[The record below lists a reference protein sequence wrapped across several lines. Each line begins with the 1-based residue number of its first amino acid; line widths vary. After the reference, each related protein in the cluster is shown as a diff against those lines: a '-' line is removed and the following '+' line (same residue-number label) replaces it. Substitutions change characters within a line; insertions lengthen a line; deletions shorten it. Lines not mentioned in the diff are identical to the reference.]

1 MIDGIGSVGGTGS
14 PLPGGPRGNPP
25 ADGFDG
31 IFRRELVKFSK
42 HAEERL
48 QRDGVQL
55 TDAEKER
62 LDIGMDKA
70 AAKGARSS
78 LLLMDDKVFIANVR
92 EKIVITSMTR
102 DRLRDNVFTQ
112 IDSAVIL

>member
-1 MIDGIGSVGGTGS
+1 MDIIGSIGNTGPTLPSGG
-14 PLPGGPRGNPP
+14 RGARP
-25 ADGFDG
+25 ADGFDS

-42 HAEERL
+42 HAEDRL
-48 QRDGVQL
+48 QRDGIHL

-62 LDIGMDKA
+62 LDTGMDKA

>member
-1 MIDGIGSVGGTGS
+1 MAGIGSIGGTG
-14 PLPGGPRGNPP
+14 PALPGGTRGNRP
-25 ADGFDG
+25 ADGFDS

-55 TDAEKER
+55 TEAEKER
-62 LDIGMDKA
+62 LDTGMDKA

>member
-1 MIDGIGSVGGTGS
+1 MDPIGPLGGPGAS
-14 PLPGGPRGNPP
+14 LPAGPRGNRP
-25 ADGFDG
+25 ADGFDS

-48 QRDGVQL
+48 QRDGIQL

-62 LDIGMDKA
+62 LDNGMDKA

>member
-1 MIDGIGSVGGTGS
+1 MIDGIGSIGAAGA
-14 PLPGGPRGNPP
+14 P
-25 ADGFDG
+25 ASAGRARPSDGFDS

-48 QRDGVQL
+48 QRDGIHL

-62 LDIGMDKA
+62 LDQGMDKA

-78 LLLMDDKVFIANVR
+78 VLLMDDKVFIANVR

-112 IDSAVIL
+112 IDSAVLL